1 MPLAYAYDADSG
13 VFRARTLA
21 GVAQPADDY
30 ASGFFGFESAAADA
44 THIYAFNNAA
54 DEVHIWDRNW
64 TVMDATIT
72 PNSPT
77 DQYRGLALNNTHL
90 ILLNHTANQLE
101 FYSLTGYIF
110 ESALTVSLDS
120 RAWGGAARGGGL
132 LVSLVTTLMMI

>member
-1 MPLAYAYDADSG
+1 MPTVYAYNASDGIFYARDLDGNAQTADN
-13 VFRARTLA
+13 
-21 GVAQPADDY
+21 Y
-30 ASGFFGFESAAADA
+30 ASGFFGFIGAAADA

-77 DQYRGLALNNTHL
+77 DLYRGIALNDTHL

-101 FYSLTGYIF
+101 FYSLTGYI
-110 ESALTVSLDS
+110 LKVH
-120 RAWGGAARGGGL
+120 
-132 LVSLVTTLMMI
+132 